1 MYMQIWSSILVALSL
16 SMDNF
21 AVTIAAGCAEH
32 CRLRVRT
39 VLGVSFAFA
48 LAHFVMFS
56 SGWLCGAQLGKHI
69 DRFDHWIA
77 FAVLAFIGGRMI
89 KGAFEPV
96 KEDAPLDVC
105 RLNTPKTIIALAVA
119 TSLDALLAGVGL
131 SFTPASFGLTT
142 GALAVSV
149 MLTSCCGF
157 WLGAQL
163 GRRFGKTMEALGG
176 LALVG
181 IGVKLLLGGLGIW

>member
-1 MYMQIWSSILVALSL
+1 MCMQIWSSLLVALSL

-32 CRLRVRT
+32 CRLRMRT
-39 VLGVSFAFA
+39 VLGVSLSFA

-56 SGWLCGAQLGKHI
+56 AGWLCGAQLGKHI

-96 KEDAPLDVC
+96 TEEESSQLC
-105 RLNTPKTIIALAVA
+105 RLNTPKTILALAIA
-119 TSLDALLAGVGL
+119 TSLDALLAGVGI
-131 SFTPASFGLTT
+131 SFTPAPFGLTV
-142 GALAVSV
+142 GALAVCV
-149 MLTSCCGF
+149 LATSCCGF

-163 GRRFGKTMEALGG
+163 GRRFGKVMEALGG
-176 LALVG
+176 AALVG
-181 IGVKLLLGGLGIW
+181 IGLKLLLEGLGIW